1 MSGIRCTCAHG
12 RMMDAYDTARQVWW
26 DEAER
31 VTSLYPTE
39 LAEYKRDNPAPL
51 LRDFMKQQGSF

>member
-1 MSGIRCTCAHG
+1 
-12 RMMDAYDTARQVWW
+12 MMDAYDTARELWM

-39 LAEYKRDNPAPL
+39 LAEYRRQHPPPTLAE
-51 LRDFMKQQGSF
+51 FMRQQGSF